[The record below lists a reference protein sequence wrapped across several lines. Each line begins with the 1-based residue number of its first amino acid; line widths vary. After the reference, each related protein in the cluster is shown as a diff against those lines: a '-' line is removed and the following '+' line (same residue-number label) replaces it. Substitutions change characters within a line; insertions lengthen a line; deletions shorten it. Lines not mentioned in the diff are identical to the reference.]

1 MDYTENTLSRE
12 DKFRGRI
19 VYMHVDQVTLPDGS
33 TASREIVE
41 HSGGVTILP
50 LDEKGNVYC
59 VRQYRY
65 AVGEHVL
72 ETPAGKLEEG
82 EDPFACAVRELK
94 EETGFQAEDFR
105 YLGEVYPSPGYCRER
120 LHIYLATG
128 LRKGEAHLDEGE
140 FLDVEVYPLD
150 RLVEMA
156 MTGGIRDAK
165 TMIAILKTKI
175 YLEGRK

>member
-59 VRQYRY
+59 VRQ
-65 AVGEHVL
+65 
-72 ETPAGKLEEG
+72 
-82 EDPFACAVRELK
+82 
-94 EETGFQAEDFR
+94 
-105 YLGEVYPSPGYCRER
+105 
-120 LHIYLATG
+120 
-128 LRKGEAHLDEGE
+128 
-140 FLDVEVYPLD
+140 
-150 RLVEMA
+150 
-156 MTGGIRDAK
+156 
-165 TMIAILKTKI
+165 
-175 YLEGRK
+175 